1 MDMARGLLNLDM
13 ALLMSMLSKR
23 IMVMDTQNLMNM
35 ATTSTRDLLMLDM
48 AIAVKA
54 ISMSTGLI
62 LTTRLRFTTLRPTT
76 MDMARG
82 LLNLDMALLMYMSSK
97 RIMAMDTQNLMNMA
111 TTSTRDLLMLDMAI
125 AVKAISM
132 STGLILTTRLR
143 FTTLRP
149 TT

>member
-1 MDMARGLLNLDM
+1 MARGLLNLDM

-23 IMVMDTQNLMNM
+23 TMAMDTQNLTNM

-48 AIAVKA
+48 AIVVKA

-97 RIMAMDTQNLMNMA
+97 RITAMDTQNLMNMA

-143 FTTLRP
+143 FTTL
-149 TT
+149 

>member
-1 MDMARGLLNLDM
+1 MDNHMSTRTVITTMDLMAMRLSMITRRDLLMLDMAIAVKATSMSTGLILTTRFWFTTLRPTTMDMARGLLNLDM

-23 IMVMDTQNLMNM
+23 IMAMDTQNLTNM
-35 ATTSTRDLLMLDM
+35 ATTSTRDLLKLEM

-82 LLNLDMALLMYMSSK
+82 LLNL
-97 RIMAMDTQNLMNMA
+97 
-111 TTSTRDLLMLDMAI
+111 
-125 AVKAISM
+125 
-132 STGLILTTRLR
+132 
-143 FTTLRP
+143 
-149 TT
+149 